1 MLKGSIRPR
10 KKVILVAKKKHVWVS
25 LKKIF
30 KVSPNH
36 WVKAKYFEDPDVREN
51 PRLNKRVIR
60 NTMAGEETM
69 E

>member
-1 MLKGSIRPR
+1 M
-10 KKVILVAKKKHVWVS
+10 AKKKHVWVS
-25 LKKIF
+25 LKKVF

-36 WVKAKYFEDPDVREN
+36 WVKAKCSEDPDVRED
-51 PRLNKRVIR
+51 PRLDKRVIR